1 MYSKHR
7 IKLMVLHPTF
17 VFGGAERSIIHIL
30 SSLDKKRF
38 YIILVTSRKM
48 AALFPPNTVDKL
60 IPIEDLDINIWY
72 SDRSWRDFWSDAFRI
87 AKVLRA
93 EGPDIALGMM
103 YYASVV
109 LVLARLFCPCKC
121 KIIASPRGPMM
132 AYFYAF
138 HSKRSLNN
146 LLIKKS
152 FSWFCRFADYLI
164 VASKGLREEC
174 ICLGTDPENIRV
186 IPNGIDVHAVRT
198 ASLEEVTG
206 VTLPRGYRSIVTAGR
221 LTQEKDIALIL
232 KTIAQIKHI
241 IPLKFVIVGDGSERK
256 ALEQTARDLGME
268 EDSIF
273 VGFQPNPFKFFRWA
287 DIYVHACIFEGFGNT
302 LVEAMAC
309 GCPVIATDCPFG
321 PRDIVEHG
329 ENGFLVEMG
338 SVEAMRNALL
348 TILQDNDLL
357 MRMGTDAL
365 RRSKEFPVAR
375 MVEGYAE
382 VFNQFAC

>member
-1 MYSKHR
+1 
-7 IKLMVLHPTF
+7 MVLHPTF

-30 SSLDKKRF
+30 SSLDKERF
-38 YIILVTSRKM
+38 YIILVTSRKI
-48 AALFPPNTVDKL
+48 ATLFPPNTVDKL

-72 SDRSWRDFWSDAFRI
+72 SDHSWRDFWLDAFRI
-87 AKVLRA
+87 ARVLRA
-93 EGPDIALGMM
+93 ESPDIALGMM

-109 LVLARLFCPCKC
+109 LVLARLFCPFKG

-132 AYFYAF
+132 AYFNAF
-138 HSKRSLNN
+138 HSKRSFNN

-152 FSWFCRFADYLI
+152 FSWFCHLADYLI

-174 ICLGTDPENIRV
+174 ICLGTDPGNIKV
-186 IPNGIDVHAVRT
+186 IPNGIDGPVVQN
-198 ASLEEVTG
+198 ASREEITG
-206 VTLPRGYRSIVTAGR
+206 VALSREYRGIVTAGR
-221 LTQEKDIALIL
+221 LTPEKDIALIL
-232 KTIAQIKHI
+232 RAVVQVRHI
-241 IPLKFVIVGDGSERK
+241 VPLKFVIVGDGSERE
-256 ALEQTARDLGME
+256 ALEQTARDLGIE

-273 VGFQPNPFKFFRWA
+273 VGFQSNPFKFFRWA

-329 ENGFLVEMG
+329 KNGFLVDMG
-338 SVEAMRNALL
+338 SVEAMRDALL
-348 TILQDNDLL
+348 TVLRDNDLL
-357 MRMGTDAL
+357 TQMRVNAL
-365 RRSKEFPVAR
+365 SRSKEFTVAR
-375 MVEGYAE
+375 MVKAYTE